1 MAKNVFFR
9 GTVQVRYRDERG
21 TAQNRYFHLVQ
32 RRGQQG
38 EALVTLTMPPGDRR
52 TVQVDLVYPPDATPP
67 QILTVKT
74 N

>member
-1 MAKNVFFR
+1 
-9 GTVQVRYRDERG
+9 
-21 TAQNRYFHLVQ
+21 VQ

-74 N
+74 K